1 MYAFT
6 TCTRVCGVFRFW
18 LTIVNIRYVLVTSGQ
33 SFREDLQ
40 RLFEETRQEK
50 SGNVATYIPQLATVN
65 PDYWAMSF
73 CSIDGQTLDLGDWG
87 M

>member
-1 MYAFT
+1 
-6 TCTRVCGVFRFW
+6 
-18 LTIVNIRYVLVTSGQ
+18 
-33 SFREDLQ
+33 
-40 RLFEETRQEK
+40 LFEETRQEK